1 MTEFKFC
8 PLCGANE
15 IENII
20 SGDDVQKIK
29 NESFTVK
36 ANYLKCNSCGEKFY
50 LPKEKQ
56 LAIERA
62 RNEYR
67 NKYSIPSPIEIR
79 EFMDKYNLSIRDMGK
94 ITGIAFKTIDRYL
107 NGVIPTLSNANL
119 LRSLLYYPQI
129 FLDLMLNT
137 HDFSKRKASKLFDVL
152 SNEVDFSS
160 IKICKSD
167 FKQSIIYV
175 DEETEILQ
183 VESNDS
189 SWSSA
194 ESDIPEVT
202 GYRYAV

>member
-1 MTEFKFC
+1 MTEYKFC
-8 PLCGANE
+8 PLCGANK

-20 SGDDVQKIK
+20 SGDDIQKIK
-29 NESFTVK
+29 NESFTVN

-67 NKYSIPSPIEIR
+67 NKYSIPSPLVIR
-79 EFMDKYNLSIRDMGK
+79 EFMDKYKLSIRDMGK

-137 HDFSKRKASKLFDVL
+137 HDFSKRKASKLFEVL
-152 SNEVDFSS
+152 SSEVELSS
-160 IKICKSD
+160 IKICSTDLKPN
-167 FKQSIIYV
+167 ILYV
-175 DEETEILQ
+175 DQKTEILQ

-189 SWSSA
+189 TWSSA
-194 ESDIPEVT
+194 ESDNPEVT